1 MRFIILRSQVQILSS
16 QALHPPFKL
25 GLGFRIPARLLVCI
39 LALSLSR
46 LLGIAFFL
54 VLFRFQSL
62 SLVIVFRKGCV
73 NWARRRVL
81 ASSTS
86 RGSGVAG
93 NRDWGLASAYANS
106 SLVERP
112 FIEFLGSVAS
122 VGPSFLM

>member
-1 MRFIILRSQVQILSS
+1 MVAREVHNLKVAGSNPVFASPSSPLQAWPRISKLSS
-16 QALHPPFKL
+16 SS
-25 GLGFRIPARLLVCI
+25 
-39 LALSLSR
+39 SLYSSSESKS
-46 LLGIAFFL
+46 IAFFL